1 MTSSILTSILM
12 KPAGPDCNMDCGY
25 CFYSRKARLYPQTNS
40 HRMSDAVLEE
50 VMRRF
55 LEQPASDLSIGWQ
68 GGEPTLMGL
77 PFFKRAVELEEQY
90 GTGKTVG
97 NGLQTNGILLDSRWA
112 KFFRDYKFLIGL
124 SLDGPA
130 HIHDRYRRLHSGGG
144 TWSKVSAAARML
156 LGEGVP
162 VNALTVVNDYS
173 ARFPDEIYDHHKAL
187 GLDYMQ
193 FIPCVEVDPADP
205 QRAAPFSVS
214 ADAYGAFLCRIFDR
228 WRVDFQGGRPGT
240 SVRFF
245 ESLLFSYAGFQP
257 PDCTLCETCGDY
269 LVVEYNGDVYSCDFF
284 VEPAWWLGNVMSD
297 HLTGLFYSDRQR
309 AFGRGKAKLAVS
321 CASCPWLSLCRG
333 GCIKDRVRDPRD
345 GGLSHFCD
353 AYRMFFEHAD
363 ADLKKLTAEWRQK
376 TEAEEVR
383 WARVAKAGRV
393 GRNDLCPCGS
403 KLKFKKC
410 CGR

>member
-1 MTSSILTSILM
+1 MTGSILTSILV
-12 KPAGPDCNMDCGY
+12 KPAGPDCSMDCGY
-25 CFYSRKARLYPQTNS
+25 CFYSGKARLYPQTNM

-77 PFFKRAVELEEQY
+77 PFFKRAVELEKKY

-124 SLDGPA
+124 SIDGPA
-130 HIHDRYRRLHSGGG
+130 HIHDRYRRLHSGDG
-144 TWSKVSAAARML
+144 TWSKVSTAARML

-162 VNALTVVNDYS
+162 VNALTVVNDHS

-187 GLDYMQ
+187 GLNYMQ

-205 QRAAPFSVS
+205 QRAAPFSVT
-214 ADAYGAFLCRIFDR
+214 AEAYGAFLCRIFDR
-228 WRVDFQGGRPGT
+228 WRADFRDGRPAT

-284 VEPAWWLGNVMSD
+284 VEPVCLLGNVMSD
-297 HLTGLFYSDRQR
+297 HLTGLFHSDRQR
-309 AFGRGKAKLAVS
+309 AFGRGKAKLAAS
-321 CASCPWLSLCRG
+321 CAACPWLMLCRG

-345 GGLSHFCD
+345 SGLSHFCN
-353 AYRMFFEHAD
+353 AYRMFFEHAN
-363 ADLKKLTAEWRQK
+363 AGLKKLTAEWRQK
-376 TEAEEVR
+376 AETEE
-383 WARVAKAGRV
+383 ARRAQVVKAGRV

>member
-1 MTSSILTSILM
+1 MTGSILTSILV
-12 KPAGPDCNMDCGY
+12 KPAGPDCSMDCGY
-25 CFYSRKARLYPQTNS
+25 CFYSGKARLYPQTNT

-130 HIHDRYRRLHSGGG
+130 HIHDRYRRLLSGGG

-193 FIPCVEVDPADP
+193 FIPCVEADPADP
-205 QRAAPFSVS
+205 QRAAPFSVT
-214 ADAYGAFLCRIFDR
+214 AGAYGAFLCRIFDR
-228 WRVDFQGGRPGT
+228 WRADFHDGRPAT

-284 VEPAWWLGNVMSD
+284 VEPAWLLGNVMSD
-297 HLTGLFYSDRQR
+297 HLTGLFHSDRQR
-309 AFGRGKAKLAVS
+309 AFGRGKAKLAAA
-321 CASCPWLSLCRG
+321 CAACLWLSLCRG

-345 GGLSHFCD
+345 GGLSHFCN

-363 ADLKKLTAEWRQK
+363 ADLKQLTVEWRQK
-376 TEAEEVR
+376 AETEEAR
-383 WARVAKAGRV
+383 RARVAKAGHV
-393 GRNDLCPCGS
+393 GRNDPCPCGS